1 MTSGSHSDHSPRGR
15 MGRSRSRYCRARARL
30 PVDDYVVREKYL
42 RRVRSL
48 LEDPS
53 GTDGE
58 REVLYGIVNVGEDE
72 DEIWIE
78 KGLSEPEKRFVVIH
92 ELVHARRQ
100 LSEEDFPDEA
110 LEEKIV
116 ELEAI
121 ARTNAEILD
130 EIPNG
135 LAFRLLHDF
144 LTARGSVNPNTLDG
158 LGKVHARIGI
168 LLGGIKTTA
177 CDVPRWAA

>member
-1 MTSGSHSDHSPRGR
+1 MKRSNHSDRIPPGPITK
-15 MGRSRSRYCRARARL
+15 SRYCGTRTRL
-30 PVDDYVVREKYL
+30 PIEDYVVREKYL

-53 GTDGE
+53 GTDSA
-58 REVLYGIVNVGEDE
+58 RKVLYGIVNVGEDD

-78 KGLSEPEKRFVVIH
+78 KGLSESEKRFVVVH

-100 LSEEDFPDEA
+100 LSGEDFPDEA

-130 EIPNG
+130 GIPNG

-144 LTARGSVNPNTLDG
+144 LTARGSIRQNTLDG
-158 LGKVHARIGI
+158 LGKIHARIGI
-168 LLGGIKTTA
+168 LLGVKKTTV

>member
-1 MTSGSHSDHSPRGR
+1 MKPGNHSDRTRHVQ
-15 MGRSRSRYCRARARL
+15 MGKSRYCGARARL
-30 PVDDYVVREKYL
+30 PVEDYMVREKYL

-48 LEDPS
+48 LEGPS
-53 GTDGE
+53 DASGE
-58 REVLYGIVNVGEDE
+58 REVLYGIVNVGEDD

-78 KGLSEPEKRFVVIH
+78 KGLTEPEKRFVVVH

-100 LSEEDFPDEA
+100 LSGEDLPDET

-121 ARTNAEILD
+121 ARTKAEILD
-130 EIPNG
+130 GIPNG

-144 LTARGSVNPNTLDG
+144 LTARGSINPNRLDG
-158 LGKVHARIGI
+158 LRKVHARIGI
-168 LLGGIKTTA
+168 VLGVIKTTA

>member
-1 MTSGSHSDHSPRGR
+1 MKSGNHSDRSPHIP
-15 MGRSRSRYCRARARL
+15 MVQSRYCSPRARL
-30 PVDDYVVREKYL
+30 PVADYVVREKYL

-48 LEDPS
+48 LESPS
-53 GTDGE
+53 GPESE
-58 REVLYGIVNVGEDE
+58 REILYGIVNVGENE

-100 LSEEDFPDEA
+100 LSGEDFPDET

-121 ARTNAEILD
+121 ARTRREILD
-130 EIPNG
+130 KIPNG
-135 LAFRLLHDF
+135 LAFALLHDF
-144 LTARGSVNPNTLDG
+144 LTARGSIKPNRRGG
-158 LGKVHARIGI
+158 LRKVHARISI
-168 LLGGIKTTA
+168 LLGRIKTIA
-177 CDVPRWAA
+177 CDLPRWAA

>member
-1 MTSGSHSDHSPRGR
+1 M
-15 MGRSRSRYCRARARL
+15 
-30 PVDDYVVREKYL
+30 VRERYL

-48 LEDPS
+48 LENPAGAS
-53 GTDGE
+53 GE
-58 REVLYGIVNVGEDE
+58 PEVLYGIVNVGEDE

-78 KGLSEPEKRFVVIH
+78 KGLSEPEKRFVVVH

-100 LSEEDFPDEA
+100 LSSEDFPDDT

-121 ARTNAEILD
+121 ARTQAAILD
-130 EIPNG
+130 GIPNG

-144 LTARGSVNPNTLDG
+144 LTRRGSINPNTLDG
-158 LGKVHARIGI
+158 LGKIHSRIRT

-177 CDVPRWAA
+177 CDVPQWAA

>member
-1 MTSGSHSDHSPRGR
+1 MAAGHGHQSSNGS
-15 MGRSRSRYCRARARL
+15 MVRSRYCGTRARL
-30 PVDDYVVREKYL
+30 PADAYVVREKYL
-42 RRVRSL
+42 RRFHHL
-48 LEDPS
+48 LDDPS
-53 GTDGE
+53 GAGE
-58 REVLYGIVNVGEDE
+58 PEEFYGIVNVGPDE
-72 DEIWIE
+72 DEIWVE
-78 KGLSEPEKRFVVIH
+78 KGLSESEKRFVIVH

-100 LSEEDFPDEA
+100 LSGEDFPDAA

-121 ARTNAEILD
+121 ARTDGKILD
-130 EIPNG
+130 DIPNG

-144 LTARGSVNPNTLDG
+144 LTARGSISPNTLDG
-158 LGKVHARIGI
+158 LGKVHARVSL

>member
-1 MTSGSHSDHSPRGR
+1 MKAGHQSDRSPRGR
-15 MGRSRSRYCRARARL
+15 MVRSRYCSTRARL
-30 PVDDYVVREKYL
+30 PVEDYVVREKYL

-48 LEDPS
+48 LGDAS
-53 GTDGE
+53 DSLSDD
-58 REVLYGIVNVGEDE
+58 EVLYGIVNVGEDE

-78 KGLSEPEKRFVVIH
+78 KGLSEPEKRLVTIH

-100 LSEEDFPDEA
+100 LSDEDFPDEA

-121 ARTNAEILD
+121 ARTTAQILD
-130 EIPNG
+130 RIPNG

-144 LTARGSVNPNTLDG
+144 LTAQGSISANTLDG
-158 LGKVHARIGI
+158 LGKVHARIST
-168 LLGGIKTTA
+168 LLGGIRTTA
-177 CDVPRWAA
+177 CDLPRAS

>member
-1 MTSGSHSDHSPRGR
+1 MKLGNQTDRTPHMPMAKSQ
-15 MGRSRSRYCRARARL
+15 YCGTRARL
-30 PVDDYVVREKYL
+30 PVGDYVVREKYL
-42 RRVRSL
+42 RRVHSL
-48 LEDPS
+48 LADPS
-53 GTDGE
+53 GTD
-58 REVLYGIVNVGEDE
+58 RDEVLYGIVNVGDDD

-78 KGLSEPEKRFVVIH
+78 KSLSEPEKRFVIVH

-100 LSEEDFPDEA
+100 LSGEDLPNES

-121 ARTNAEILD
+121 ARTKAEVLD
-130 EIPNG
+130 GMPNG

-144 LTARGSVNPNTLDG
+144 LTARDAINPNTLHG
-158 LGKVHARIGI
+158 LGKVHVRIGI
-168 LLGGIKTTA
+168 VLGGAKTTA

>member
-1 MTSGSHSDHSPRGR
+1 MV
-15 MGRSRSRYCRARARL
+15 RSRYCGTRARL

-42 RRVRSL
+42 RKFHHL
-48 LEDPS
+48 LDDPRRA
-53 GTDGE
+53 GE
-58 REVLYGIVNVGEDE
+58 PEELYGIVNVGSDE
-72 DEIWIE
+72 DEIWVE
-78 KGLSEPEKRFVVIH
+78 KGLSEPEKRFVIVH

-100 LSEEDFPDEA
+100 LSGEDFPDEA

-121 ARTNAEILD
+121 ARTDGKILD
-130 EIPNG
+130 AIPNG

-144 LTARGSVNPNTLDG
+144 LTARGSISPNTLDG
-158 LGKVHARIGI
+158 LGKVHARIGL

>member
-1 MTSGSHSDHSPRGR
+1 MV
-15 MGRSRSRYCRARARL
+15 RSRYCGTRARL
-30 PVDDYVVREKYL
+30 PADDYVVREKYL
-42 RRVRSL
+42 RKFHHL
-48 LEDPS
+48 LDDPRRA
-53 GTDGE
+53 GE
-58 REVLYGIVNVGEDE
+58 PEELYGIVNVGSDE

-78 KGLSEPEKRFVVIH
+78 KGLSEPEKRFVIVH

-100 LSEEDFPDEA
+100 LSGEDFPDEA

-121 ARTNAEILD
+121 ARTDGKVLD
-130 EIPNG
+130 GIPNG

-144 LTARGSVNPNTLDG
+144 LTARGSISPNTLDG
-158 LGKVHARIGI
+158 LGQVHARIGL

>member
-1 MTSGSHSDHSPRGR
+1 MRRGNYADHTPPFHVAK
-15 MGRSRSRYCRARARL
+15 SRFCGTRARL
-30 PVDDYVVREKYL
+30 PVEDYIVREKYL

-48 LEDPS
+48 LNDPS
-53 GTDGE
+53 GTRSE
-58 REVLYGIVNVGEDE
+58 REVLYGIVNVGEDD

-78 KGLSEPEKRFVVIH
+78 KGLSEPEKRFVVAH

-100 LSEEDFPDEA
+100 LSGEDLPDEA

-130 EIPNG
+130 AIPNG

-144 LTARGSVNPNTLDG
+144 LTARSSIDPNTLDG
-158 LGKVHARIGI
+158 LGKVHARIGT

-177 CDVPRWAA
+177 CDVPRGTA

>member
-1 MTSGSHSDHSPRGR
+1 MR
-15 MGRSRSRYCRARARL
+15 MGRSRYCGTRARL
-30 PVDDYVVREKYL
+30 PIEDYVVREKYL

-53 GTDGE
+53 GTD
-58 REVLYGIVNVGEDE
+58 RDEVLYGIVNVGEDE

-78 KGLSEPEKRFVVIH
+78 KGLGEPEKRLVVVH

-121 ARTNAEILD
+121 ARTKAEILD
-130 EIPNG
+130 GIPNG

-144 LTARGSVNPNTLDG
+144 LTARGSVSPNTLEG
-158 LGKVHARIGI
+158 LGKVHVRIGV

-177 CDVPRWAA
+177 CDVPRWAV

>member
-1 MTSGSHSDHSPRGR
+1 MKSAHHSDNSSDVR
-15 MGRSRSRYCRARARL
+15 MVRNRYCSPHARL
-30 PVDDYVVREKYL
+30 PVEDYVVREKHL

-48 LEDPS
+48 LESPS
-53 GTDGE
+53 GPESE
-58 REVLYGIVNVGEDE
+58 REVLYGIVNVGENE

-78 KGLSEPEKRFVVIH
+78 KGLSAPEKRFVVIH

-121 ARTNAEILD
+121 ARTSREILD
-130 EIPNG
+130 RIPNG
-135 LAFRLLHDF
+135 LAFALLHDF
-144 LTARGSVNPNTLDG
+144 LTARGSIQPNRRSG
-158 LGKVHARIGI
+158 LGKVHARISM
-168 LLGGIKTTA
+168 LLGRIKTTA

>member
-1 MTSGSHSDHSPRGR
+1 MV
-15 MGRSRSRYCRARARL
+15 RSRYCGTRTRL

-42 RRVRSL
+42 RQVRSL
-48 LEDPS
+48 LEDPP
-53 GTDGE
+53 DGE

-100 LSEEDFPDEA
+100 LSGEDFPDEA

-121 ARTNAEILD
+121 ARTHAEILD
-130 EIPNG
+130 RIPNG

-144 LTARGSVNPNTLDG
+144 LTARGAINPNTLDG
-158 LGKVHARIGI
+158 LWKAHARIRT
-168 LLGGIKTTA
+168 LLGGMKTTA
-177 CDVPRWAA
+177 CDVPRWAARRVTPA